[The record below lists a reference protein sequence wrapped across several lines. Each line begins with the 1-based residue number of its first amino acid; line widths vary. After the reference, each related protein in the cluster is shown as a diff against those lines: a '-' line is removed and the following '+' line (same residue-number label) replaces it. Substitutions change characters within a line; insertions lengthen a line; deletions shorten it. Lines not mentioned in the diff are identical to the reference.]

1 MGLIIIKIKKLIQ
14 KNEFLSLTGNLSYA
28 VLGFVSFLLLTRS
41 FEKEVFGQWVLFVTA
56 SSFIEMFRFGLTRT
70 ALVRFLSGADEKERK
85 KLIGSNWLISFLIT
99 IILAFIVLL
108 VNHVFHQTVSQSGFH
123 LFFTWYPVLAFV
135 ALPFNNALTVL
146 QAQQEF
152 GKILVLRIINIL
164 FFDIFLAFNLFYFH
178 YEITIVLIVFMSFNA
193 FTSFISL
200 IKLWDGIRYLK
211 YVRKETIKKILNFG
225 KFTLGTLIG
234 SNVLKS
240 ADAFIIGLSP
250 ILGAHGVAL
259 YSVPL
264 KLTEVMEI
272 PLRSMAATAFPK
284 MSKASLSENIQKVR
298 ELFYTYTGALT
309 LLFIPFAILNFI
321 FADFFVQI
329 LGSSQYLETAN
340 IYRAFCLYGLI
351 LPLDR
356 FTGVALDAVNLPKYN
371 MYKVSLMVTA
381 NIIGDLIAV
390 FYFESIFAVAVIT
403 IIMTLVGILM
413 GNYFFNKKVPFKYKD
428 LFYHGFQFYWKYLKK
443 K

>member
-1 MGLIIIKIKKLIQ
+1 LIIKKIKKLIQ